1 MPQYITT
8 IIQIPRQKDGSWTT
22 DSCLINR
29 AGYSWVLPVYLH
41 CTVEEYGAKR
51 IIK

>member
-8 IIQIPRQKDGSWTT
+8 IIQIPRHKDGSRTRTT
-22 DSCLINR
+22 DYCLLNT
-29 AGYSWVLPVYLH
+29 AGYSMVLP
-41 CTVEEYGAKR
+41 VEEYGAKR